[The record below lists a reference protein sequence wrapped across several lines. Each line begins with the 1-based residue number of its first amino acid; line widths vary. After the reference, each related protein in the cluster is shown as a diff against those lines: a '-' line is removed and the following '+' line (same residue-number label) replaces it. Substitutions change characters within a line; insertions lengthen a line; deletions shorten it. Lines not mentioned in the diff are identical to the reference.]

1 MFRRVWWRQ
10 SKSGIFFVCFHE
22 IHHENSLGE
31 EESDNMMEAMEINEF
46 CIPSGLGSSLGQ
58 RIVNVGMVE
67 DASR

>member
-1 MFRRVWWRQ
+1 
-10 SKSGIFFVCFHE
+10 
-22 IHHENSLGE
+22 
-31 EESDNMMEAMEINEF
+31 MMEAMEINEF